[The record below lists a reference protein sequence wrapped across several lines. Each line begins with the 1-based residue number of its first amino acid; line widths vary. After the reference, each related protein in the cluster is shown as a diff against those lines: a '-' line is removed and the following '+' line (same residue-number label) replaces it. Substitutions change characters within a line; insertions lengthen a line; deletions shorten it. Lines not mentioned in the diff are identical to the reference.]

1 MRSPLSY
8 HKVQLALS
16 SIIRGNPLFVDRRK
30 YGKARLLNLG
40 CGVYPKPNYINL
52 DYHWLPGVDICWDLT
67 QGRLPLADA
76 SMDGV
81 FSEHC
86 IDCIPHE
93 HFMRT
98 VADVRRVLKPG
109 GVFRLVL
116 PDGELYLD
124 LYQKRK
130 TDKSVVFPYG
140 DHEATGMISVNRY
153 AREGTH
159 QYSYDRESL
168 ELFLRKAGFSSVT
181 SCSFGQGAMPELLI
195 DQQERAAE
203 SLVVEAV
210 K

>member
-1 MRSPLSY
+1 MRSLLSY

-16 SIIRGNPLFVDRRK
+16 WIIRGNPFFVDRRK

-40 CGVYPKPNYINL
+40 CGVYPKPHYINL
-52 DYHWLPGVDICWDLT
+52 DYHWFPGVDICWDLT
-67 QGRLPLADA
+67 RGRLPLADG

-81 FSEHC
+81 FTEHC
-86 IDCIPHE
+86 IDCIPHAY
-93 HFMRT
+93 FVRT
-98 VADVRRVLKPG
+98 LAEVHRVLKPG
-109 GVFRLVL
+109 GVFRVVL
-116 PDGELYLD
+116 PDGELYFD

-140 DHEATGMISVNRY
+140 EHEATGMISVNRY
-153 AREGTH
+153 VRGGTH

-168 ELFLRKAGFSSVT
+168 ELFLRNAGFSSV
-181 SCSFGQGAMPELLI
+181 SRSSIGQGVLPDLLI

>member
-16 SIIRGNPLFVDRRK
+16 AIIRGNPLFIDRSK
-30 YGKARLLNLG
+30 YGKATLLNVG
-40 CGVYPKPNYINL
+40 CGVHPKPAFINL

-67 QGRLPLADA
+67 RGRLPIRDA
-76 SMDGV
+76 ELDGV

-86 IDCIPHE
+86 IDCLPLAA
-93 HFMRT
+93 FKRT
-98 VADVRRVLKPG
+98 VREIHRALKPG

-130 TDKSVVFPYG
+130 HDKSVRFPYG
-140 DHEATGMISVNRY
+140 EHEATGMMSVNRY

-159 QYSYDRESL
+159 QYSYDL
-168 ELFLRKAGFSSVT
+168 ETLTLFLREAGFSSVT
-181 SCSFGQGAMPELLI
+181 KCTIGQGALPALLI
-195 DQQERAAE
+195 DQAERAGE
-203 SLVVEAV
+203 SFVVEAV